1 MEKVQ
6 FKWHYHVR
14 LVAPLVLILRI
25 REIPSQMLIDW
36 LILGAEIIIVRNWKY
51 DVKLDK
57 IPYYRNYTAI
67 NQLMILPE
75 CMHEQLKKSTQR
87 NSNQYVNE
95 KWNK

>member
-1 MEKVQ
+1 
-6 FKWHYHVR
+6 
-14 LVAPLVLILRI
+14 
-25 REIPSQMLIDW
+25 MLIDW

-75 CMHEQLKKSTQR
+75 CMHEKLKKIDSKEF
-87 NSNQYVNE
+87 NMLMKNE
-95 KWNK
+95 MNKWTKRIRLSFFCDE

>member
-1 MEKVQ
+1 
-6 FKWHYHVR
+6 
-14 LVAPLVLILRI
+14 
-25 REIPSQMLIDW
+25 MLIDW